1 MIRLVDANNKFGFK
15 LFSEIQKSQS
25 NKNVFVSPISI
36 AIALSMT
43 YNGAGGETQ
52 EAMAK
57 TLNFQGMSLEEINQA
72 NKELGILLN
81 NLKYSKYSMKKNSLT
96 LSLPEWIDDFLKQ
109 YQFPLVSNEERMRF
123 VLKLTLQNIEKT
135 TGGPFGAAVFERES
149 GQLVSVGVN
158 VVLKQGCSA
167 AHAEMMAIMLAQ
179 QELGTHDLGIAD
191 LPEFQLVTSGKMCA
205 MCLGSVV
212 WSGVREVLASAQ
224 PEDVENIVGFDEGPA
239 PADYDQ
245 QLEKRGISIIPS
257 FLREEGCEVL
267 QRYVDLEGVV
277 YNPSRNS

>member
-1 MIRLVDANNKFGFK
+1 
-15 LFSEIQKSQS
+15 
-25 NKNVFVSPISI
+25 
-36 AIALSMT
+36 
-43 YNGAGGETQ
+43 
-52 EAMAK
+52 
-57 TLNFQGMSLEEINQA
+57 
-72 NKELGILLN
+72 
-81 NLKYSKYSMKKNSLT
+81 MKKNSLT

-267 QRYVDLEGVV
+267 QRYVELEGVV

>member
-1 MIRLVDANNKFGFK
+1 
-15 LFSEIQKSQS
+15 
-25 NKNVFVSPISI
+25 
-36 AIALSMT
+36 
-43 YNGAGGETQ
+43 
-52 EAMAK
+52 
-57 TLNFQGMSLEEINQA
+57 
-72 NKELGILLN
+72 
-81 NLKYSKYSMKKNSLT
+81 MKKNSLT

-179 QELGTHDLGIAD
+179 KELGTHDLGIAE

-267 QRYVDLEGVV
+267 QRYVELEGVV

>member
-1 MIRLVDANNKFGFK
+1 
-15 LFSEIQKSQS
+15 
-25 NKNVFVSPISI
+25 
-36 AIALSMT
+36 
-43 YNGAGGETQ
+43 
-52 EAMAK
+52 
-57 TLNFQGMSLEEINQA
+57 
-72 NKELGILLN
+72 
-81 NLKYSKYSMKKNSLT
+81 MKKNSLT

-109 YQFPLVSNEERMRF
+109 YHFPLVSNEERMRF

-179 QELGTHDLGIAD
+179 QELGTHDLGVAE

-257 FLREEGCEVL
+257 FLRDEGCEVL
-267 QRYVDLEGVV
+267 QRYVELEGVV

>member
-1 MIRLVDANNKFGFK
+1 
-15 LFSEIQKSQS
+15 
-25 NKNVFVSPISI
+25 
-36 AIALSMT
+36 
-43 YNGAGGETQ
+43 
-52 EAMAK
+52 
-57 TLNFQGMSLEEINQA
+57 
-72 NKELGILLN
+72 
-81 NLKYSKYSMKKNSLT
+81 MKKKSLT

-179 QELGTHDLGIAD
+179 QELGTHDLGIAE

-267 QRYVDLEGVV
+267 QRYVELEGVV

>member
-1 MIRLVDANNKFGFK
+1 
-15 LFSEIQKSQS
+15 
-25 NKNVFVSPISI
+25 
-36 AIALSMT
+36 
-43 YNGAGGETQ
+43 
-52 EAMAK
+52 
-57 TLNFQGMSLEEINQA
+57 
-72 NKELGILLN
+72 
-81 NLKYSKYSMKKNSLT
+81 MKKNSLT

-149 GQLVSVGVN
+149 GHLVSVGVN
-158 VVLKQGCSA
+158 VVLNQGCSA

-179 QELGTHDLGIAD
+179 QELATHDLGIAE

-245 QLEKRGISIIPS
+245 QLEKRGSSIIPS

-267 QRYVDLEGVV
+267 QRYVELEGVV

>member
-1 MIRLVDANNKFGFK
+1 
-15 LFSEIQKSQS
+15 
-25 NKNVFVSPISI
+25 
-36 AIALSMT
+36 
-43 YNGAGGETQ
+43 
-52 EAMAK
+52 
-57 TLNFQGMSLEEINQA
+57 
-72 NKELGILLN
+72 
-81 NLKYSKYSMKKNSLT
+81 MKKNSLT

-179 QELGTHDLGIAD
+179 QELGTHDLGVAE

-245 QLEKRGISIIPS
+245 QLEKRGISIIAS

>member
-1 MIRLVDANNKFGFK
+1 
-15 LFSEIQKSQS
+15 
-25 NKNVFVSPISI
+25 
-36 AIALSMT
+36 
-43 YNGAGGETQ
+43 
-52 EAMAK
+52 
-57 TLNFQGMSLEEINQA
+57 
-72 NKELGILLN
+72 
-81 NLKYSKYSMKKNSLT
+81 MKKNSLT
-96 LSLPEWIDDFLKQ
+96 LSLPEWIDDFLKK

-123 VLKLTLQNIEKT
+123 VLKLTLQNIEKI

-158 VVLKQGCSA
+158 VVLNQGCSA

-179 QELGTHDLGIAD
+179 QELGTHDLGITE

>member
-1 MIRLVDANNKFGFK
+1 
-15 LFSEIQKSQS
+15 
-25 NKNVFVSPISI
+25 
-36 AIALSMT
+36 
-43 YNGAGGETQ
+43 
-52 EAMAK
+52 
-57 TLNFQGMSLEEINQA
+57 
-72 NKELGILLN
+72 
-81 NLKYSKYSMKKNSLT
+81 MKKTSLT

-179 QELGTHDLGIAD
+179 QELGTHDLGIPE

-267 QRYVDLEGVV
+267 QRYVELEGVV

>member
-1 MIRLVDANNKFGFK
+1 
-15 LFSEIQKSQS
+15 
-25 NKNVFVSPISI
+25 
-36 AIALSMT
+36 
-43 YNGAGGETQ
+43 
-52 EAMAK
+52 
-57 TLNFQGMSLEEINQA
+57 
-72 NKELGILLN
+72 
-81 NLKYSKYSMKKNSLT
+81 MKKTSLT

-123 VLKLTLQNIEKT
+123 VLKLTLQNIEKI

-179 QELGTHDLGIAD
+179 QELGTHDLGIAE

-212 WSGVREVLASAQ
+212 WSGVREELASAQ

-267 QRYVDLEGVV
+267 KRYVELEGVV

>member
-1 MIRLVDANNKFGFK
+1 
-15 LFSEIQKSQS
+15 
-25 NKNVFVSPISI
+25 
-36 AIALSMT
+36 
-43 YNGAGGETQ
+43 
-52 EAMAK
+52 
-57 TLNFQGMSLEEINQA
+57 
-72 NKELGILLN
+72 
-81 NLKYSKYSMKKNSLT
+81 MKKNSLT

-167 AHAEMMAIMLAQ
+167 AHAEMMAIMLAP
-179 QELGTHDLGIAD
+179 QELGTHDLGIAE

-239 PADYDQ
+239 PGDYDQ
-245 QLEKRGISIIPS
+245 QLEKRGISSNPS
-257 FLREEGCEVL
+257 LLREEGCEVL
-267 QRYVDLEGVV
+267 QRYVELEGGV

>member
-1 MIRLVDANNKFGFK
+1 
-15 LFSEIQKSQS
+15 
-25 NKNVFVSPISI
+25 
-36 AIALSMT
+36 
-43 YNGAGGETQ
+43 
-52 EAMAK
+52 
-57 TLNFQGMSLEEINQA
+57 
-72 NKELGILLN
+72 
-81 NLKYSKYSMKKNSLT
+81 MKKNSLA
-96 LSLPEWIDDFLKQ
+96 LSLPEWIDDCLKE

-179 QELGTHDLGIAD
+179 QELGTHDLGIAE

-257 FLREEGCEVL
+257 FLREEGCSVL
-267 QRYVDLEGVV
+267 QRYVELEGVV

>member
-1 MIRLVDANNKFGFK
+1 
-15 LFSEIQKSQS
+15 
-25 NKNVFVSPISI
+25 
-36 AIALSMT
+36 
-43 YNGAGGETQ
+43 
-52 EAMAK
+52 
-57 TLNFQGMSLEEINQA
+57 
-72 NKELGILLN
+72 
-81 NLKYSKYSMKKNSLT
+81 MKKNSLT

-158 VVLKQGCSA
+158 VVLNQGCSA

-179 QELGTHDLGIAD
+179 KELGTHDLGIAE
-191 LPEFQLVTSGKMCA
+191 LPEFQLVTSGKMCS

>member
-1 MIRLVDANNKFGFK
+1 
-15 LFSEIQKSQS
+15 
-25 NKNVFVSPISI
+25 
-36 AIALSMT
+36 
-43 YNGAGGETQ
+43 
-52 EAMAK
+52 
-57 TLNFQGMSLEEINQA
+57 
-72 NKELGILLN
+72 
-81 NLKYSKYSMKKNSLT
+81 MKKNSLT

-179 QELGTHDLGIAD
+179 QELGTHDLGIAE

-257 FLREEGCEVL
+257 FLREEGCTVL
-267 QRYVDLEGVV
+267 HRYVELEGVV

>member
-1 MIRLVDANNKFGFK
+1 
-15 LFSEIQKSQS
+15 
-25 NKNVFVSPISI
+25 
-36 AIALSMT
+36 
-43 YNGAGGETQ
+43 
-52 EAMAK
+52 
-57 TLNFQGMSLEEINQA
+57 
-72 NKELGILLN
+72 
-81 NLKYSKYSMKKNSLT
+81 MKKNSLT
-96 LSLPEWIDDFLKQ
+96 LSLPEWIDDFLKE

-179 QELGTHDLGIAD
+179 QELGTHDLGIAE

-257 FLREEGCEVL
+257 FLRQEGCEVL
-267 QRYVDLEGVV
+267 QRYVELEGVV

>member
-1 MIRLVDANNKFGFK
+1 
-15 LFSEIQKSQS
+15 
-25 NKNVFVSPISI
+25 
-36 AIALSMT
+36 
-43 YNGAGGETQ
+43 
-52 EAMAK
+52 
-57 TLNFQGMSLEEINQA
+57 
-72 NKELGILLN
+72 
-81 NLKYSKYSMKKNSLT
+81 MKKNSLT

-123 VLKLTLQNIEKT
+123 VLKLTLQNIENT

-179 QELGTHDLGIAD
+179 QELGTHDLGIAE

-267 QRYVDLEGVV
+267 QRYVELEGVV

>member
-1 MIRLVDANNKFGFK
+1 
-15 LFSEIQKSQS
+15 
-25 NKNVFVSPISI
+25 
-36 AIALSMT
+36 
-43 YNGAGGETQ
+43 
-52 EAMAK
+52 
-57 TLNFQGMSLEEINQA
+57 
-72 NKELGILLN
+72 
-81 NLKYSKYSMKKNSLT
+81 MKKNSLT
-96 LSLPEWIDDFLKQ
+96 LSLPEWIDDFLKE

-158 VVLKQGCSA
+158 VVLNQGCSA

-179 QELGTHDLGIAD
+179 QELGTHDLGIAE

-267 QRYVDLEGVV
+267 HRYVDLEGVV

>member
-1 MIRLVDANNKFGFK
+1 
-15 LFSEIQKSQS
+15 
-25 NKNVFVSPISI
+25 
-36 AIALSMT
+36 
-43 YNGAGGETQ
+43 
-52 EAMAK
+52 
-57 TLNFQGMSLEEINQA
+57 
-72 NKELGILLN
+72 
-81 NLKYSKYSMKKNSLT
+81 MKKKSLT
-96 LSLPEWIDDFLKQ
+96 LSLPEWIDDFLKE

-179 QELGTHDLGIAD
+179 KELGTHDLGIAE

-267 QRYVDLEGVV
+267 HRYVDLEGVV

>member
-1 MIRLVDANNKFGFK
+1 
-15 LFSEIQKSQS
+15 
-25 NKNVFVSPISI
+25 
-36 AIALSMT
+36 
-43 YNGAGGETQ
+43 
-52 EAMAK
+52 
-57 TLNFQGMSLEEINQA
+57 
-72 NKELGILLN
+72 
-81 NLKYSKYSMKKNSLT
+81 MKKNSLT
-96 LSLPEWIDDFLKQ
+96 LSLPEWIDDFLKE

-158 VVLKQGCSA
+158 VVLKQGCSV

-179 QELGTHDLGIAD
+179 QELGTHDLGIAE

-224 PEDVENIVGFDEGPA
+224 PEDVENIIGFDEGPA

-257 FLREEGCEVL
+257 FLREEGCTVL
-267 QRYVDLEGVV
+267 QRYGELEGVV

>member
-1 MIRLVDANNKFGFK
+1 
-15 LFSEIQKSQS
+15 
-25 NKNVFVSPISI
+25 
-36 AIALSMT
+36 
-43 YNGAGGETQ
+43 
-52 EAMAK
+52 
-57 TLNFQGMSLEEINQA
+57 
-72 NKELGILLN
+72 
-81 NLKYSKYSMKKNSLT
+81 MKKNSLT

-158 VVLKQGCSA
+158 VVLNQGCSA

-179 QELGTHDLGIAD
+179 QELGTHDLGVAE

-267 QRYVDLEGVV
+267 QRYVDLEGFV
-277 YNPSRNS
+277 YNPSRYS

>member
-1 MIRLVDANNKFGFK
+1 
-15 LFSEIQKSQS
+15 
-25 NKNVFVSPISI
+25 
-36 AIALSMT
+36 
-43 YNGAGGETQ
+43 
-52 EAMAK
+52 
-57 TLNFQGMSLEEINQA
+57 
-72 NKELGILLN
+72 
-81 NLKYSKYSMKKNSLT
+81 MKKNSLT

-109 YQFPLVSNEERMRF
+109 YQLPLVSNEERMRF

-135 TGGPFGAAVFERES
+135 TGGPFGAAGFEKES

-167 AHAEMMAIMLAQ
+167 SLAEMMAIMLAK
-179 QELGTHDLGIAD
+179 QELGTHDLGITE

-257 FLREEGCEVL
+257 FLREEGCAVL
-267 QRYVDLEGVV
+267 QRYVELEGVV

>member
-1 MIRLVDANNKFGFK
+1 
-15 LFSEIQKSQS
+15 
-25 NKNVFVSPISI
+25 
-36 AIALSMT
+36 
-43 YNGAGGETQ
+43 
-52 EAMAK
+52 
-57 TLNFQGMSLEEINQA
+57 
-72 NKELGILLN
+72 
-81 NLKYSKYSMKKNSLT
+81 MKKNSLT
-96 LSLPEWIDDFLKQ
+96 LSLPEWIDDFLKE

-123 VLKLTLQNIEKT
+123 VLKLTLQNIEKI

-267 QRYVDLEGVV
+267 QRYVELEGVV

>member
-1 MIRLVDANNKFGFK
+1 
-15 LFSEIQKSQS
+15 
-25 NKNVFVSPISI
+25 
-36 AIALSMT
+36 
-43 YNGAGGETQ
+43 
-52 EAMAK
+52 
-57 TLNFQGMSLEEINQA
+57 
-72 NKELGILLN
+72 
-81 NLKYSKYSMKKNSLT
+81 MKKNSLT
-96 LSLPEWIDDFLKQ
+96 LSLPEWIDDFLKE

-158 VVLKQGCSA
+158 VVLNQGCSA

-179 QELGTHDLGIAD
+179 QELGTHDLGIAE

-257 FLREEGCEVL
+257 FLREEGCAVL
-267 QRYVDLEGVV
+267 QRYVDLGGVV

>member
-1 MIRLVDANNKFGFK
+1 
-15 LFSEIQKSQS
+15 
-25 NKNVFVSPISI
+25 
-36 AIALSMT
+36 
-43 YNGAGGETQ
+43 
-52 EAMAK
+52 
-57 TLNFQGMSLEEINQA
+57 
-72 NKELGILLN
+72 
-81 NLKYSKYSMKKNSLT
+81 MKKNSLT

-158 VVLKQGCSA
+158 VVLNQGCSA

-245 QLEKRGISIIPS
+245 QLKKRGISIIPS

-267 QRYVDLEGVV
+267 QRYVELEGVV

>member
-1 MIRLVDANNKFGFK
+1 
-15 LFSEIQKSQS
+15 
-25 NKNVFVSPISI
+25 
-36 AIALSMT
+36 
-43 YNGAGGETQ
+43 
-52 EAMAK
+52 
-57 TLNFQGMSLEEINQA
+57 
-72 NKELGILLN
+72 
-81 NLKYSKYSMKKNSLT
+81 MKKNSLT

-123 VLKLTLQNIEKT
+123 VLKLTLQNIEKI

-179 QELGTHDLGIAD
+179 QELGTHDLGIAE

>member
-1 MIRLVDANNKFGFK
+1 
-15 LFSEIQKSQS
+15 
-25 NKNVFVSPISI
+25 
-36 AIALSMT
+36 
-43 YNGAGGETQ
+43 
-52 EAMAK
+52 
-57 TLNFQGMSLEEINQA
+57 
-72 NKELGILLN
+72 
-81 NLKYSKYSMKKNSLT
+81 MKKNSLT

-158 VVLKQGCSA
+158 VVLNQVCSA

-179 QELGTHDLGIAD
+179 QELGTHDLGIPE

>member
-1 MIRLVDANNKFGFK
+1 
-15 LFSEIQKSQS
+15 
-25 NKNVFVSPISI
+25 
-36 AIALSMT
+36 
-43 YNGAGGETQ
+43 
-52 EAMAK
+52 
-57 TLNFQGMSLEEINQA
+57 
-72 NKELGILLN
+72 
-81 NLKYSKYSMKKNSLT
+81 MKKNSLT

-179 QELGTHDLGIAD
+179 QELGTHDLGIPE

-267 QRYVDLEGVV
+267 QRYVELEGVV

>member
-1 MIRLVDANNKFGFK
+1 
-15 LFSEIQKSQS
+15 
-25 NKNVFVSPISI
+25 
-36 AIALSMT
+36 
-43 YNGAGGETQ
+43 
-52 EAMAK
+52 
-57 TLNFQGMSLEEINQA
+57 
-72 NKELGILLN
+72 
-81 NLKYSKYSMKKNSLT
+81 MKKNSLT

-158 VVLKQGCSA
+158 VVLNQGCSA

-179 QELGTHDLGIAD
+179 QELGTHDLGVAE

-267 QRYVDLEGVV
+267 QRYVELEGVV

>member
-1 MIRLVDANNKFGFK
+1 
-15 LFSEIQKSQS
+15 
-25 NKNVFVSPISI
+25 
-36 AIALSMT
+36 
-43 YNGAGGETQ
+43 
-52 EAMAK
+52 
-57 TLNFQGMSLEEINQA
+57 
-72 NKELGILLN
+72 
-81 NLKYSKYSMKKNSLT
+81 MKKNSLT

-158 VVLKQGCSA
+158 VVLNQGCSA

>member
-1 MIRLVDANNKFGFK
+1 
-15 LFSEIQKSQS
+15 
-25 NKNVFVSPISI
+25 
-36 AIALSMT
+36 
-43 YNGAGGETQ
+43 
-52 EAMAK
+52 
-57 TLNFQGMSLEEINQA
+57 
-72 NKELGILLN
+72 
-81 NLKYSKYSMKKNSLT
+81 MKKNSLT
-96 LSLPEWIDDFLKQ
+96 LSLPEWIDDFLKE

-158 VVLKQGCSA
+158 VVLNQGCSA

-179 QELGTHDLGIAD
+179 QELGTHDLGVAE

-267 QRYVDLEGVV
+267 QRYVDLKGVV

>member
-1 MIRLVDANNKFGFK
+1 
-15 LFSEIQKSQS
+15 
-25 NKNVFVSPISI
+25 
-36 AIALSMT
+36 
-43 YNGAGGETQ
+43 
-52 EAMAK
+52 
-57 TLNFQGMSLEEINQA
+57 
-72 NKELGILLN
+72 
-81 NLKYSKYSMKKNSLT
+81 MKKNSLT

-158 VVLKQGCSA
+158 VVLNQGCSA

-179 QELGTHDLGIAD
+179 QELGTHDLGIAK

-245 QLEKRGISIIPS
+245 QLEKRGISIIAS

>member
-1 MIRLVDANNKFGFK
+1 
-15 LFSEIQKSQS
+15 
-25 NKNVFVSPISI
+25 
-36 AIALSMT
+36 
-43 YNGAGGETQ
+43 
-52 EAMAK
+52 
-57 TLNFQGMSLEEINQA
+57 
-72 NKELGILLN
+72 
-81 NLKYSKYSMKKNSLT
+81 MKKNSLT
-96 LSLPEWIDDFLKQ
+96 LSLPEWIDDFLKE

-123 VLKLTLQNIEKT
+123 VLKLTLQNIEKI

-179 QELGTHDLGIAD
+179 QELGTHDLGITE

>member
-1 MIRLVDANNKFGFK
+1 
-15 LFSEIQKSQS
+15 
-25 NKNVFVSPISI
+25 
-36 AIALSMT
+36 
-43 YNGAGGETQ
+43 
-52 EAMAK
+52 
-57 TLNFQGMSLEEINQA
+57 
-72 NKELGILLN
+72 
-81 NLKYSKYSMKKNSLT
+81 MKKNSLT

-158 VVLKQGCSA
+158 VVLNQGCSA

-179 QELGTHDLGIAD
+179 QELGTHDLGIPEV
-191 LPEFQLVTSGKMCA
+191 PEFQLVTSGKMCA

>member
-1 MIRLVDANNKFGFK
+1 
-15 LFSEIQKSQS
+15 
-25 NKNVFVSPISI
+25 
-36 AIALSMT
+36 
-43 YNGAGGETQ
+43 
-52 EAMAK
+52 
-57 TLNFQGMSLEEINQA
+57 
-72 NKELGILLN
+72 
-81 NLKYSKYSMKKNSLT
+81 MKKNSLT

-158 VVLKQGCSA
+158 VVLNQGCSA

-267 QRYVDLEGVV
+267 HRYVELEGVV

>member
-1 MIRLVDANNKFGFK
+1 
-15 LFSEIQKSQS
+15 
-25 NKNVFVSPISI
+25 
-36 AIALSMT
+36 
-43 YNGAGGETQ
+43 
-52 EAMAK
+52 
-57 TLNFQGMSLEEINQA
+57 
-72 NKELGILLN
+72 
-81 NLKYSKYSMKKNSLT
+81 MKKNSLT
-96 LSLPEWIDDFLKQ
+96 LSLPEWIYDFLKQ

-158 VVLKQGCSA
+158 VVLKQGCST

-179 QELGTHDLGIAD
+179 QELGTHDLGIAE

-257 FLREEGCEVL
+257 FLREEGCAVL
-267 QRYVDLEGVV
+267 QMYVELEGVV

>member
-1 MIRLVDANNKFGFK
+1 
-15 LFSEIQKSQS
+15 
-25 NKNVFVSPISI
+25 
-36 AIALSMT
+36 
-43 YNGAGGETQ
+43 
-52 EAMAK
+52 
-57 TLNFQGMSLEEINQA
+57 
-72 NKELGILLN
+72 
-81 NLKYSKYSMKKNSLT
+81 MKKNSLT
-96 LSLPEWIDDFLKQ
+96 LSLPEWIDDFLKK

-158 VVLKQGCSA
+158 VVLKQGWSA

-179 QELGTHDLGIAD
+179 QELGTHDLGIAE

-257 FLREEGCEVL
+257 FLREEGCAVL
-267 QRYVDLEGVV
+267 HRYVELEGVV

>member
-1 MIRLVDANNKFGFK
+1 
-15 LFSEIQKSQS
+15 
-25 NKNVFVSPISI
+25 
-36 AIALSMT
+36 
-43 YNGAGGETQ
+43 
-52 EAMAK
+52 
-57 TLNFQGMSLEEINQA
+57 
-72 NKELGILLN
+72 
-81 NLKYSKYSMKKNSLT
+81 MKKNSLT

-158 VVLKQGCSA
+158 VVLNQGCSA

-179 QELGTHDLGIAD
+179 QELGTHDLGIAE

-267 QRYVDLEGVV
+267 HRYVELEGVV

>member
-1 MIRLVDANNKFGFK
+1 
-15 LFSEIQKSQS
+15 
-25 NKNVFVSPISI
+25 
-36 AIALSMT
+36 
-43 YNGAGGETQ
+43 
-52 EAMAK
+52 
-57 TLNFQGMSLEEINQA
+57 
-72 NKELGILLN
+72 
-81 NLKYSKYSMKKNSLT
+81 
-96 LSLPEWIDDFLKQ
+96 
-109 YQFPLVSNEERMRF
+109 
-123 VLKLTLQNIEKT
+123 
-135 TGGPFGAAVFERES
+135 
-149 GQLVSVGVN
+149 
-158 VVLKQGCSA
+158 
-167 AHAEMMAIMLAQ
+167 MLAQ
-179 QELGTHDLGIAD
+179 QELGTHDLGIAE